1 MSDEFYYEDVIE
13 ARKEGWVAGFKA
25 ARNTY
30 KRSRMMRFTNV
41 IAEDNAL
48 KLFDELHKTITGSVG
63 YEVSEKADGSGR
75 DDIWYTFRTRLT
87 LSMVK
92 GLAEDGGVS
101 SHSSDAVRIRDEQI
115 EQEVAELMEKFGWK
129 GAE

>member
-1 MSDEFYYEDVIE
+1 
-13 ARKEGWVAGFKA
+13 
-25 ARNTY
+25 
-30 KRSRMMRFTNV
+30 MRFTNV

-75 DDIWYTFRTRLT
+75 DDIWYTFRIRLT

-115 EQEVAELMEKFGWK
+115 EQEVAELMEKFGWEDVK
-129 GAE
+129 